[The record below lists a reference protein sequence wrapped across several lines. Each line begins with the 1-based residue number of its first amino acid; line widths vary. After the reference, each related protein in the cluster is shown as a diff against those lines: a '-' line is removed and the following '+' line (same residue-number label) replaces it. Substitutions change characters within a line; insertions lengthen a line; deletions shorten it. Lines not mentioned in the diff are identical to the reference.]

1 MERKRT
7 VFLFGSG
14 ATLAWDSPTTSD
26 LTTLIRETGFKTT
39 DNKTTITEFIYTTL
53 LANGYSTN
61 EVNFETIISVIEE
74 LIVYYSQFN
83 ADTRI
88 PSLLSSF
95 LTSRYENELHNYSIK
110 GETASYGYELQI
122 PAGVE
127 YVFSRRARH
136 NETPPQCFFQQ
147 LLSLLLTAIN
157 ARIHDYAYHTAT
169 HSVINVDSD
178 TSKSFINWMK
188 LLSGKSILRL
198 YTLNYERI
206 FKILLARAG
215 MRVFEG
221 FDCEEHI
228 GPAVKG
234 ANVCRILSDAASHI
248 HYNLHGSAFWEVR
261 DLDRKLLPNPE
272 IVLNPVFSLPL
283 ANRPASVQIE
293 RGKTLLVTTIVT
305 GYQKAQRGMMTPFKQ
320 MQSAFDRDC
329 CFADEIY
336 VIGYSFGDE
345 HINESMKMA
354 IRHNKKLK
362 VTIVDPNFI
371 KKKMDYHQL
380 ALRFFPFRQDDNKR
394 PKKVG
399 DQVYSY
405 FDDAFT
411 VHTVGFKE
419 FLESQLISGS
429 VRCSRT
435 DNR

>member
-14 ATLAWDSPTTSD
+14 ATLAWNSPTTSD

-39 DNKTTITEFIYTTL
+39 DNKTRITEFIYATL
-53 LANGYSTN
+53 LANGYSTD
-61 EVNFETIISVIEE
+61 EANFETIISVIEE
-74 LIVYYSQFN
+74 LIVYYSLFN
-83 ADTRI
+83 ADKRT

-95 LTSRYENELHNYSIK
+95 LTSRCENELLNYSIK
-110 GETASYGYELQI
+110 GGTPSYGYELQI
-122 PAGVE
+122 PAGVD
-127 YVFSRRARH
+127 YVFSRFARH
-136 NETPPQCFFQQ
+136 NETPSQCFFQQ
-147 LLSLLLTAIN
+147 LLSLLLTEIN
-157 ARIHDYAYHTAT
+157 ARIHEYAYHTAS
-169 HSVINVDSD
+169 HSVIDVDSD

-188 LLSGKSILRL
+188 MLSVKSILRL

-215 MRVFEG
+215 IRVFEG

-228 GPAVKG
+228 GTAV
-234 ANVCRILSDAASHI
+234 NVCRILSDTASHI

-261 DLDRKLLPNPE
+261 DVDRKLLPNPE

-283 ANRPASVQIE
+283 DNRPASVQIE

-329 CFADEIY
+329 CFADELF

-345 HINESMKMA
+345 HINESTKMA
-354 IRHNKKLK
+354 IRHNRKLK
-362 VTIVDPNFI
+362 VIIVDPNFI
-371 KKKMDYHQL
+371 KNRMDYHQL

-399 DQVYSY
+399 DQLYSY

-429 VRCSRT
+429 IRCSTT
-435 DNR
+435 DNS